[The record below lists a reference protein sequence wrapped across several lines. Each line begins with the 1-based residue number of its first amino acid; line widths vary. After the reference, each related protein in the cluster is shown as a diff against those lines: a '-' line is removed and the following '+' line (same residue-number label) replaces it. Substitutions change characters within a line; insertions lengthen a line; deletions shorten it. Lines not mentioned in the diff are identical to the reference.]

1 MLKIICC
8 AAVLY
13 EFNFKLNLYFDFSM
27 EFELVFLWLWRLHE
41 DTKEMFDTNDQIL
54 SWHTNTSWHVIV
66 ISYDRTW
73 HKLRCHNTYIK
84 CQYWRKCYIY
94 ISSPSS
100 HLKVMKL
107 ENPRLGDIRKVKEK
121 EWIILERQEGIIPG
135 QLGSD
140 TDRETGHLALLS
152 QISTH
157 CPTPGRLVST
167 SHNMFLSPKS
177 GLSAR

>member
-1 MLKIICC
+1 
-8 AAVLY
+8 
-13 EFNFKLNLYFDFSM
+13 
-27 EFELVFLWLWRLHE
+27 
-41 DTKEMFDTNDQIL
+41 
-54 SWHTNTSWHVIV
+54 
-66 ISYDRTW
+66 
-73 HKLRCHNTYIK
+73 
-84 CQYWRKCYIY
+84 
-94 ISSPSS
+94 
-100 HLKVMKL
+100 MKL

-152 QISTH
+152 QISH